1 VIPHVKRPGP
11 AEIWEAILNS
21 TALALACVTT
31 FWLAG
36 SILARYYTVPPADR
50 ALGGLWALIATTF
63 VFRDSYTR
71 SRTAAVSRMAATSVS
86 FVLCLIYLLFLP
98 FHLWAL
104 GLLIGLTVLATTL
117 AGRPDDSVTAVAST
131 TVVMVLAAVSPHDA
145 WEQPILRFADTL
157 VGVVVGIAAA
167 SIALRVIP
175 HPGGSES
182 T

>member
-1 VIPHVKRPGP
+1 
-11 AEIWEAILNS
+11 
-21 TALALACVTT
+21 
-31 FWLAG
+31 
-36 SILARYYTVPPADR
+36 
-50 ALGGLWALIATTF
+50 
-63 VFRDSYTR
+63 
-71 SRTAAVSRMAATSVS
+71 MAATSVS

-104 GLLIGLTVLATTL
+104 GLLIGLTVVATTL